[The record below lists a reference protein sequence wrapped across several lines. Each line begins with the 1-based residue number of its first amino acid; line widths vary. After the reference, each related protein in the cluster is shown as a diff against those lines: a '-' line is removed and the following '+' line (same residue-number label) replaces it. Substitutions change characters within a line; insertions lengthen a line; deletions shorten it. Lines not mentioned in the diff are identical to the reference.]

1 MFKEKLVHIDD
12 KLANFFNLLIVSSG
26 FRQPRFTALCFLQ
39 SGLLDLIDV
48 ADGEGRKVNISQ
60 QGGGRFDGGLDVRM
74 DVLKIKL
81 ILSI

>member
-1 MFKEKLVHIDD
+1 MHLKEQLVHIYD
-12 KLANFFNLLIVSSG
+12 KLANFFNLLIV
-26 FRQPRFTALCFLQ
+26 RFTALCFLQ
-39 SGLLDLIDV
+39 SGLLDLVDV